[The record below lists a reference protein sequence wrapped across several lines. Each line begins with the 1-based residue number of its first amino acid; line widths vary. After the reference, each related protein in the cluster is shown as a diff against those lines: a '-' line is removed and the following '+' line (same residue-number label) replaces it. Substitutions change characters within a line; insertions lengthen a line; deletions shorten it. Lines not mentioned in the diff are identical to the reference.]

1 MHARRN
7 HLTLVGIILAALLGV
22 AFLAVPGMP
31 GHRKVTKGLDIQ
43 GGLEVVLKA
52 VPPKGHKLTAQ
63 DLDRSVSI
71 MRNRVDKLGV
81 SEPEIRK
88 QEPDQIVIQ
97 LAGVHDQGRAAA
109 IIGKTAQLELYDL
122 EADLVRGVSIDI
134 QGQATL
140 RTSLFD
146 VLAPVQAKASQGKPD
161 EWYLFRGTKVVAGPV
176 ADKAQLVAKQT
187 ELRAKVETGYKA
199 AQAKYTTDKAA
210 YAKALVQ
217 YTKDKAAYD
226 AAVKQAGG
234 KKPAGSSTD
243 QSAPVIAGATTAAT
257 STAATSTS
265 ATSTAATS
273 TAATSTSAK
282 HKRAVRAG
290 AKPAATTASAS
301 ATVTAGAATAASTL
315 PKQPVKPTEPT
326 VPTKDALKIFALPQ
340 TMKVI
345 TCGELQRYCPGPGG
359 GVNPTAGVTYYY
371 LMKYQPSDP
380 AKPIPAMTGSD
391 LKLSGTQAD
400 IDPSSNAPIVRIA
413 FTGKGQKKFHD
424 ITRREAQRGKL
435 LYGTAGAAANAQSY
449 LQHFAIVL
457 DSVIQSAPSIDF
469 QQYPDGIDP
478 INGAQITG
486 IGSNKE
492 ASDLSVV
499 LQTGALPVNFVQ
511 IERTDVSA
519 TLGKD
524 SLKQAVRAAI
534 GGIILVVIFLLL
546 LYRFLGLIAVI
557 GLAIYG
563 ALLYGAILLFGVTL
577 TLPGFAG
584 IILTIGVAAD
594 ANVVIFERIKE
605 EVRAGKTVRAA
616 IQTGYQKGFH
626 TIIDANVV
634 TCITAL
640 VLFAV
645 ATAGVKGFALMLFIG
660 TVISLV
666 TAVAATRAM
675 LGLLSGFKWF
685 DSPVFMGASGTQGGQ
700 WLNIDFMRKRNLWFA
715 MSGAVIVV
723 AIVSLGVR
731 GLNLGIDFKGGTQ
744 ITFKTPAP
752 TSIDTVRAQAR
763 SVGDAGAVIQGRG
776 AVINGNY
783 KSFQVRTKA
792 LKSVDQTRLT
802 VLLQNNV
809 KAQSLG
815 IRNVSESFGRQIA
828 RLAIWAV
835 IVSLLLIVLYIWI
848 RFDFKYS
855 LPIIIALLHDLL
867 IAIGIYSLSGREM
880 SSSTVAALL
889 TVLGYSIY
897 DTIIIFDRI
906 RENTPTMVKSSY
918 AQIVNVSLWETIR
931 RSLATTFIT
940 LLPVGALFFFGGS
953 TLKDFAFALLIG
965 VGSGAYSSIFI
976 AAPLLTIWKERE
988 PEWKRKRALDRSQ
1001 SDIER
1006 DRIVAEATAAAA
1018 AAKESKKRR
1027 DEFEPTYDT
1036 PDAVI
1041 EAELAGRAAAAEAA
1055 TAVAIAPVES
1065 GVSTDA
1071 ADGDDGNDGGSA
1083 GLGATPPLPV
1093 PPAAP
1098 SSAVDPDEAKRQRR
1112 RERRSSRPHGRSR

>member
-1 MHARRN
+1 MHTRRN
-7 HLTLVGIILAALLGV
+7 HLTLVGIILVALLGV

-31 GHRKVTKGLDIQ
+31 GHRNVTKGLDIQ

-52 VPPKGHKLTAQ
+52 VPPKGHKLTAE

-122 EADLVRGVSIDI
+122 EADLVRGVSISI
-134 QGQATL
+134 QGQPVLNTA
-140 RTSLFD
+140 LFD
-146 VLAPVQAKASQGKPD
+146 VLAPVQAKAKQGTPGAY
-161 EWYLFRGTKVVAGPV
+161 YLFKGKQVVAGPV
-176 ADKAQLVAKQT
+176 AD
-187 ELRAKVETGYKA
+187 RATLERPLATLGPKNEAGYKA
-199 AQAKYTTDKAA
+199 ALAKYSADQAA
-210 YAKALVQ
+210 YAKQLAV
-217 YTKDKAAYD
+217 YTKAKAAYD
-226 AAVKQAGG
+226 AALKKAGR
-234 KKPAGSSTD
+234 KPSTGD
-243 QSAPVIAGATTAAT
+243 TTAPPVIGTATTAGTRTTQAR
-257 STAATSTS
+257 
-265 ATSTAATS
+265 
-273 TAATSTSAK
+273 
-282 HKRAVRAG
+282 RADP
-290 AKPAATTASAS
+290 KPAATTA
-301 ATVTAGAATAASTL
+301 ATTTGATTTTPAAAL
-315 PKQPVKPTEPT
+315 PKEPVKPTTPVKPVKE
-326 VPTKDALKIFALPQ
+326 ALKIFALPEE
-340 TMKVI
+340 MKVI
-345 TCGELQRYCPGPGG
+345 TCGEQQRGCPGPGG
-359 GVNPTAGVTYYY
+359 GVAPTPGVTYYY
-371 LMKYQPSDP
+371 LVKYQPTNAD
-380 AKPIPAMTGSD
+380 KPVPEMTGSD
-391 LKLSGTQAD
+391 LSLSGTRQD
-400 IDPSSNAPIVRIA
+400 IDPTSNAAVVLMQ
-413 FTGKGQKKFHD
+413 FTGKGGKKFHT

-435 LYGTAGAAANAQSY
+435 LYGTAGAGADPQAY

-457 DSVIQSAPSIDF
+457 DGVVQSAPSIDF

-486 IGSNKE
+486 INSAKE
-492 ASDLSVV
+492 AKDLAIV

-511 IERTDVSA
+511 VERTDVSA

-524 SLKQAVRAAI
+524 SLNQAVKAAI
-534 GGIILVVIFLLL
+534 GGILLVVLFLLL
-546 LYRFLGLIAVI
+546 FYRFLGVIAVL

-563 ALLYGAILLFGVTL
+563 MLLYGAILLFGVTL

-675 LGLLSGFKWF
+675 LGLLSGFRWF
-685 DSPVFMGASGTQGGQ
+685 DSPRFMGAAGAQGGK
-700 WLNIDFMRKRNLWFA
+700 WLNIDFMRKRYLWFA
-715 MSGAVIVV
+715 LSGVIVLV
-723 AIVSLGVR
+723 AAVSLGVR

-752 TSIDTVRAQAR
+752 TSIEKVRAQAKA
-763 SVGDAGAVIQGRG
+763 VGDASAVIQGRG
-776 AVINGNY
+776 AATNGNY
-783 KSFQVRTKA
+783 TSFQVRTKA
-792 LKSVDQTRLT
+792 LKGETQTRLSS
-802 VLLQNNV
+802 LLVQNV

-815 IRNVSESFGRQIA
+815 VRNVSESFGRQIA
-828 RLAIWAV
+828 SLAIWAV
-835 IVSLLLIVLYIWI
+835 IVSLLLIVIYIWI
-848 RFDFKYS
+848 RFEFKYS
-855 LPIIIALLHDLL
+855 LPIIIALVHDLL
-867 IAIGIYSLSGREM
+867 IATGIYSLSGRELT
-880 SSSTVAALL
+880 SSTVAALL

-906 RENTPTMVKSSY
+906 RENTPIMLKSSF
-918 AQIVNVSLWETIR
+918 AQITNVSLWETIR

-940 LLPVGALFFFGGS
+940 LLPVGALFFFGGA
-953 TLKDFAFALLIG
+953 TLQDFAFALLVG

-988 PEWKRKRALDRSQ
+988 PEWKRKRALDAPTGAV
-1001 SDIER
+1001 DR
-1006 DRIVAEATAAAA
+1006 DRILAEAEAAAA
-1018 AAKESKKRR
+1018 AVKQAKRSGVP
-1027 DEFEPTYDT
+1027 EPIFDT
-1036 PDAVI
+1036 PAPVI
-1041 EAELAGRAAAAEAA
+1041 EAALAEAADEAPDGQPAPASAAAA
-1055 TAVAIAPVES
+1055 
-1065 GVSTDA
+1065 
-1071 ADGDDGNDGGSA
+1071 DD
-1083 GLGATPPLPV
+1083 
-1093 PPAAP
+1093 
-1098 SSAVDPDEAKRQRR
+1098 DEAKRERR
-1112 RERRSSRPHGRSR
+1112 RQRRSSRPHGRAR